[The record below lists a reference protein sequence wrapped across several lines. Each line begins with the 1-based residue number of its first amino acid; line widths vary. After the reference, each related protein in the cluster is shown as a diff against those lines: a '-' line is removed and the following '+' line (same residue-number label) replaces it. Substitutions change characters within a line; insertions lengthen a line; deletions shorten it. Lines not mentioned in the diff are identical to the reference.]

1 MNKLTKLL
9 QKNKVLIS
17 DGATGTN
24 LQQRGLIKGIAPEVW
39 VLEKPHEIIRLEREF
54 ISAGSDIILTCTF
67 GATSIR
73 LAQNGIVGKTAEI
86 NNTAVQLA
94 KQAVN
99 GKEVL
104 IGGSIGPLGHML
116 KPYGDLDIEIA
127 KSNFVEQVEFL
138 ANAGVD
144 IFVIET
150 HYDLAEARL
159 AIEAAHKFHSIPIV
173 CSFSF
178 DRGTRTMMGVKPSQA
193 ANELNNTGV
202 AAIGINCGKSLED
215 NLKCLIELHHSTR
228 LPIWFKPN
236 AGLPEVN
243 ETGNLIYS
251 ITPKMMS
258 EHAPKWVAEGASII
272 GGCCG
277 TTPDHIKA
285 VTSAITQRPTEKVS

>member
-1 MNKLTKLL
+1 MNKLNKLL
-9 QKNKVLIS
+9 QKNTVLIS

-24 LQQRGLIKGIAPEVW
+24 LQQRGLSKGIAPEVW
-39 VLEKPHEIIRLEREF
+39 VLEKPDEIIRLEREF

-67 GATSIR
+67 GASSIR

-94 KQAVN
+94 KQVVD

-104 IGGSIGPLGHML
+104 IGGSIGPLGRML

-150 HYDLAEARL
+150 QYDLVEARL
-159 AIEAAHKFHSIPIV
+159 AIEAAQKFYSIPIV

-193 ANELNNTGV
+193 ANELKHTGI
-202 AAIGINCGKSLED
+202 AAMGINCGKNLED
-215 NLKCLIELHHSTR
+215 NLKCLIELRHTTH

-236 AGLPEVN
+236 AGLPEVD

-251 ITPKMMS
+251 VTPKMMS
-258 EHAPKWVAEGASII
+258 EQAPKWVAEGASII

-285 VTSAITQRPTEKVS
+285 ITSAITQ